1 MIVLILEKAPTSLRG
16 EITRWMIELQSGVFA
31 GNLSALVR
39 DKLWEYIC
47 SKINHGSA
55 MMLQSAANEQGYI
68 IRTYGKTSR
77 KVRSFDG
84 LTLITVPINKNSSQ
98 SETKTT

>member
-1 MIVLILEKAPTSLRG
+1 MIVLILEKAPSSLRG
-16 EITRWMIELQSGVFA
+16 EVTRWMIELHTGVFA

-47 SKINHGSA
+47 SKITSGSA
-55 MMLQSAANEQGYI
+55 MMLQSAANEQGYV
-68 IRTYGKTSR
+68 IRTYGTTSR

-84 LTLITVPINKNSSQ
+84 LTLITVPINKNPRQ
-98 SETKTT
+98 SKTNPP